1 VVFKTI
7 MNVTRIMAIATNGF
21 REVIRDRI
29 LYVIGFFALLLIL
42 ASRILPS
49 IAVSADEKIILDL
62 GIGAINL
69 LGVIVAIFV
78 GTGLINKEIEK
89 KTVLIL
95 VPKPINTAEFIVGK
109 HIGLVAVLTVLVTVM
124 TVIYLGLMSLS
135 GIPYPLNSLLIA
147 LIYIILELALLTA
160 VAITFGVFTSSIL
173 ATLLS
178 FGVYIMGH
186 LSRDLLELGK
196 ITENENIEN
205 MTRTLYLILP
215 DLERLNLKNEAVYN
229 ILPPTGDLINTLIY
243 AILYIVLLLTISVLI
258 FSRRQF

>member
-1 VVFKTI
+1 
-7 MNVTRIMAIATNGF
+7 MNITRIIAIAHNGF

-29 LYVIGFFALLLIL
+29 LYVIGFFALLLLL

-49 IAVSADEKIILDL
+49 IAVSADKKILLDL

-95 VPKPINTAEFIVGK
+95 VPKPINTAEFIIGK
-109 HIGLVAVLTVLVTVM
+109 HIGLVAVLTILVAIM
-124 TVIYLGLMSLS
+124 TILYLGIMTIS
-135 GIPYPLNSLLIA
+135 GVEYPLGSLLIA
-147 LIYIILELALLTA
+147 LVYIVLELSLLTA

-196 ITENENIEN
+196 ITENESIEN
-205 MTRTLYLILP
+205 LTRTLFLILP

-229 ILPPTGDLINTLIY
+229 ILPPTGELINSLIY
-243 AILYIVLLLTISVLI
+243 ALLYIVLLLTISITI